1 MDPNKPI
8 WMLPHPVMWKQIC
21 LEADTVTGFRLS
33 QTLRQLVLI
42 SEHTELVAEN
52 KLLEPPDA
60 TVSPRMF
67 Y

>member
-1 MDPNKPI
+1 MAPDEPI
-8 WMLPHPVMWKQIC
+8 WVLPHPALWKQIC
-21 LEADTVTGFRLS
+21 LEAVTVTGFILG
-33 QTLRQLVLI
+33 QTLHQLVMI

-60 TVSPRMF
+60 AVSPRRF